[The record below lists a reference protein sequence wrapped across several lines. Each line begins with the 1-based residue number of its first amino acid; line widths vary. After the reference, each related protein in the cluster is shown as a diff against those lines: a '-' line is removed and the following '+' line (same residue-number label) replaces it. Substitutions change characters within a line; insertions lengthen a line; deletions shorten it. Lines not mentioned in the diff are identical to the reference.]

1 MVFGFGSGSGTCDT
15 ATLEQIMTRIRQK
28 QAQLDYL
35 RSQEAVNPQEYE
47 RMKNQILQEL
57 EQDIN
62 ALAQCLRTIP
72 KDPNK
77 LKQEILTV
85 TMKPF

>member
-1 MVFGFGSGSGTCDT
+1 MVFGFTSGNGACDT

-28 QAQLDYL
+28 QAQLEYL
-35 RSQEAVNPQEYE
+35 RSQESINPQEYE
-47 RMKNQILQEL
+47 RMKNQILSEL

-85 TMKPF
+85 NMRPF